1 MPKEARPQHRLPV
14 ATALLDLLRAGY
26 SMARVRN
33 DLLAGIT
40 VGVVAV
46 PLSMAL
52 AIASG
57 VPPQYGLYTSIV
69 AGIVAAIFG
78 GSRYSISGPTAAFV
92 VILLP
97 ITQRFG
103 LGGLLVVTVLAGCIL
118 VAMGALRLGR
128 LIQFIPYPVTAGF
141 TAGIGIVIAT
151 LQLKDFLGVTPQ
163 GHPQHYLGKVAA
175 LVHAAPSFHGADV
188 AIGSITLAVLILWP
202 RLKTRVPG
210 HLVALVIGSL
220 AAFAAHRVWPG
231 FTVETIASRFHYVVD
246 GSAGSGIP
254 PFPPLPAW
262 PWQRADA
269 HGTAIGLSWPLLRDL
284 LPSAFTV
291 AMLGAIE
298 SLLCAVV
305 VDGMTGTRHD
315 PNAELVGQGLGNIV
329 APFFGGITATA
340 AIARTATSIRSGSHG
355 PLAAVI
361 HAVTVLLIVI
371 AFAGLLGF
379 LPMAALAALL
389 IVVAWNMSE
398 ARHVINIVRVAPRSD
413 VAVLLTCIFLTVV
426 FDMVTAVAAGLV
438 LASILFVRRMV
449 DLTDV
454 SLVRR
459 EEHQHLQQLPESI
472 AVYDVNGPL
481 FFGAAEKAASI
492 IQRLNPEVRLVILDM
507 ADVSMMDITGIV
519 ALDSLVKRLHRTHVV
534 VIMANLSARIYRKLY
549 RAGLKKS
556 SGTLECCLTLPEAYT
571 RALILDEEM
580 RQNPAQAD
588 AR

>member
-1 MPKEARPQHRLPV
+1 VPKQATPQHRLPV

-26 SMARVRN
+26 GMTRVRN
-33 DLLAGIT
+33 DLLAGVT

-69 AGIVAAIFG
+69 AGIVAAVFG

-103 LGGLLVVTVLAGCIL
+103 LGGLLVVTVMAGCIL

-163 GHPQHYLGKVAA
+163 GHPQHFIGKVVA
-175 LVHAAPSFHGADV
+175 LVHAAPSLHGPDV
-188 AIGSITLAVLILWP
+188 IIGSITLAVLILWP
-202 RLKTRVPG
+202 RLKTRIPG

-220 AAFAAHRVWPG
+220 AAFVAHRIWPG
-231 FTVETIASRFHYVVD
+231 FTVETIASRFHYFVD
-246 GSAGSGIP
+246 GSAGNGIP
-254 PFPPLPAW
+254 PFPPLPVW
-262 PWQRADA
+262 PWERVGA
-269 HGTAIGLSWPLLRDL
+269 HGAPIGLSWSLLRDL

-355 PLAAVI
+355 PLAAI
-361 HAVTVLLIVI
+361 FHAVTVLLIVI
-371 AFAGLLGF
+371 AFAGLLGY

-398 ARHVINIVRVAPRSD
+398 ARHVVNIVRVAPRPD

-449 DLTDV
+449 DITNV
-454 SLVRR
+454 SLVQR
-459 EEHQHLQQLPESI
+459 EGHDHLQQLPESI
-472 AVYDVNGPL
+472 AVYDINGPL

-507 ADVSMMDITGIV
+507 GDVSMMDITGIV
-519 ALDSLVKRLHRTHVV
+519 ALDSLIKRLHRAQVTVV
-534 VIMANLSARIYRKLY
+534 VANLTARIYRKLY
-549 RAGLKKS
+549 RAGLRQS
-556 SGTLECCLTLPEAYT
+556 SGTLECCMTLPEAYQ
-571 RALILDEEM
+571 RALSLVEGPRTGVNDK
-580 RQNPAQAD
+580 PAP
-588 AR
+588 